1 LIKLADSYQHIIK
14 KIDKFIRKYY
24 KNQLIKGAII
34 FFSLIAVF
42 FLLADVLEYY
52 GHFSSQTRAVIFYSY
67 LFLTTVTLFKYI
79 FMPVSKLLKLGKLI
93 SYEQAADI
101 IGEFFPEVGDKLLNT
116 LQLKKLE
123 KDNTSNTELIEASIE
138 QKTIE
143 LSPIPFTSAIHL
155 SKNRRYLKY
164 ALPPIL
170 VIFIILFIAP
180 NIITEPAE
188 RIVNHS
194 VYYEEKLP
202 FSIEVENENLQV
214 IQHDDFKLNVKVSGD
229 EVPENIYIQTGNNRI
244 KLNRESPVSFYYT
257 FLNVQKERKFRLIS
271 DRFESEE
278 YRLKV
283 LPKPVILDFTVHLDY
298 PAYTGKKDEDL
309 SNNGDI
315 IIPEGSNV
323 IWKFFTKNT
332 DIVNFRFGD
341 ETKKLPKNSSNA
353 FVYSKRFFQNRN
365 YSVSVSNKFLRNT
378 DSLSYR
384 ITVIPDLYPTIIVE
398 QYSDSVYD
406 KRLYFKGAIKDD
418 YGFRLLTF
426 NYRIKNEGSGI
437 GDLIT
442 DTIGINKN
450 INAQQFFYFLD
461 VTSIDLKPGDGL
473 EYYFEIWDNDGVNGS
488 KSSRS
493 QLMEFKSPTTE
504 QIDKETDRS
513 NHKIKDKLDEA
524 MKDVKKLQK
533 DIDDINKKLYDKKEL
548 NWEDKQQIKQLIE
561 KQKELKSNIE
571 NIKKE
576 NREKALREQEYK
588 EIDKDIIEKQKQLED
603 LFEKLMQDEE
613 MNKLFKELEEL
624 LKQVDKDKVNE
635 MLEQMKLSN
644 EELEKMLDRDLEIFK
659 QLEFEQKMDE
669 TVKKLDELAKKQKE
683 LAKKTGNKELSSK
696 ESKKEQEK
704 IQEEFNNLRKEMNKL
719 DSLNKQLENPNDFD
733 KQEEAQK
740 KVDEEME
747 NAKESLNNNQR
758 KKASKSQNN
767 AAQQMQQM
775 QESMEA
781 MQQAMSE
788 EGMQEDMESLRSI
801 LENLIQL
808 SFNQEDL
815 IHKVNNMNLSD
826 PKYNELSQEQKN
838 IKDDLQIVEDSLFA
852 LSKRQIMI
860 EPFVTREIS
869 SINKNIGQAIKYLN
883 DRRTGIAASKQ
894 QYAMTSINNLA
905 LMLSETLNQM
915 MQSMMQQQCSGSK
928 SCKTGKPKPGAG
940 QSSMKS
946 MRQLQEQLNKQIES
960 LKKGMKDKGKKPGGK
975 YGKNSDGMSE
985 QLAKLAAQQEALRNQ
1000 MQKYSE
1006 QLSKEGQMGA
1016 SKELK
1021 KTIKKMEETETDL
1034 VNKRITQQTLMRQQ
1048 EILTRMLKSEKAEM
1062 EREMKEERE
1071 SKEAK
1076 EQKYRNPDELFKYKQ
1091 KQSNEVELLRT
1102 VPPGLKQFYKNKVNE
1117 YFFNFEE
1124 R

>member
-1 LIKLADSYQHIIK
+1 LTDSYQHIIE
-14 KIDKFIRKYY
+14 KIDRFIRKYY
-24 KNQLIKGAII
+24 KNQLIKGAIYCI
-34 FFSLIAVF
+34 SLLAVF
-42 FLLADVLEYY
+42 FLLADLLEYY
-52 GHFSSQTRAVIFYSY
+52 GHFNTQTRAVIFYTY
-67 LFLTTVTLFKYI
+67 LFLTIATLIKYI
-79 FMPVSKLLKLGKLI
+79 FIPVSKLFKFGKRI
-93 SYEQAADI
+93 SYEQAAGI
-101 IGEFFPEVGDKLLNT
+101 IGDFFPEVSDKLINT

-123 KDNTSNTELIEASIE
+123 SESVANIELIEAGIE
-138 QKTIE
+138 QKTNE
-143 LSPIPFTSAIHL
+143 LKPVPFTSAIHL

-170 VIFIILFIAP
+170 VILAILFISP

-188 RIVNHS
+188 RIVKHN
-194 VYYEEKLP
+194 VYFEEKLP
-202 FSIEVENENLQV
+202 FSVEVENENLQV
-214 IQHDDFKLNVKVSGD
+214 IQHEDFKLRVKVTGD

-323 IWKFFTKNT
+323 TWKFFTKNT

-341 ETKKLPKNSSNA
+341 EIKKLPKNSSNA

-384 ITVIPDLYPTIIVE
+384 ITVIPDLYPTIAVE
-398 QYSDSVYD
+398 RYSDSVYD

-426 NYRIKNEGSGI
+426 NYKIKKDGG
-437 GDLIT
+437 GDENLNT
-442 DTIGINKN
+442 DTIDINKS
-450 INAQQFFYFLD
+450 INTQQYFHFFD
-461 VTSIDLKPGDGL
+461 ITSLNLEPGDGL
-473 EYYFEIWDNDGVNGS
+473 EYYFEVWDNDGVNGS
-488 KSSRS
+488 KSSRT
-493 QLMEFKSPTTE
+493 QLMEFKTPTLKQVDE
-504 QIDKETDRS
+504 KAEKSNKMIKE
-513 NHKIKDKLDEA
+513 KLDDA

-533 DIDDINKKLYDKKEL
+533 DIDEINKKLYDKKEL
-548 NWEDKQQIKQLIE
+548 NWEDKQQIKQLLE
-561 KQKELKSNIE
+561 KQQELKNTIE

-576 NREKALREQEYK
+576 NKEKALQEQEYK
-588 EIDKDIIEKQKQLED
+588 NIDKDIIEKQKQLEE
-603 LFEKLMQDEE
+603 LFNKLMQDEE
-613 MNKLFKELEEL
+613 LNKLFEELKELLE
-624 LKQVDKDKVNE
+624 QVDKDKVSE
-635 MLEQMKLSN
+635 MLEQMKMSN
-644 EELEKMLDRDLEIFK
+644 EELEKMLDRDLELFK
-659 QLEFEQKMDE
+659 QLEFEQKLDE
-669 TVKKLDELAKKQKE
+669 TIKKLDKLAKKQDK
-683 LAKKTGNKELSSK
+683 LAEKTEKKELSSE

-704 IQEEFNNLRKEMNKL
+704 IQEEFNDLKKEMDKL
-719 DSLNKQLENPNDFD
+719 DSLNKQLEQPNDFD
-733 KQEEAQK
+733 KQEESRK
-740 KVDEEME
+740 KIDDEM
-747 NAKESLNNNQR
+747 NKANESLNKNQR
-758 KKASKSQNN
+758 KKASKSQKS
-767 AAQQMQQM
+767 AAQQMQEMQQSMEQM
-775 QESMEA
+775 QESMA
-781 MQQAMSE
+781 E
-788 EGMQEDMESLRSI
+788 EGMEEDMETLRGI

-808 SFNQEDL
+808 SFSQENL
-815 IHKVNNMNLSD
+815 IHKVNNMNLND
-826 PKYNELSQEQKN
+826 PKYNELSREQKN
-838 IKDDLQIVEDSLFA
+838 IKDDLQVVEDSLFA

-869 SINKNIGQAIKYLN
+869 SINNNIGQSIKYLN
-883 DRRTGIAASKQ
+883 DRRLGIAASKQ

-915 MQSMMQQQCSGSK
+915 MQSMMQQQCSGNK

-1076 EQKYRNPDELFKYKQ
+1076 DQKYRNPDELFKYKQ

>member
-1 LIKLADSYQHIIK
+1 LADSYQHIIE

-24 KNQLIKGAII
+24 KNQLIKGAIYCL
-34 FFSLIAVF
+34 SLLAVF
-42 FLLADVLEYY
+42 FLLADLLEYY
-52 GHFSSQTRAVIFYSY
+52 GHFNSQARAIIFYSY
-67 LFLTTVTLFKYI
+67 LVLTFITLFKYI
-79 FMPVSKLLKLGKLI
+79 FIPISKLLKFGKII
-93 SYEQAADI
+93 SYEQAAEI
-101 IGEFFPEVGDKLLNT
+101 IGNFFPEVNDKLINT

-123 KDNTSNTELIEASIE
+123 SDDIYNPELIEASIE
-138 QKTIE
+138 QKTNE
-143 LSPIPFTSAIHL
+143 LKPVPFTSAIHFG
-155 SKNRRYLKY
+155 KNRRYLKY

-170 VIFIILFIAP
+170 IIFVILFIAP
-180 NIITEPAE
+180 NVITEPAV
-188 RIVNHS
+188 RIVNHN
-194 VYYEEKLP
+194 VYYEEKPP
-202 FSIEVENENLQV
+202 FSIEVENEDLKV
-214 IQHDDFKLNVKVSGD
+214 IQHEDFRLNVRVEGD
-229 EVPENIYIQTGNNRI
+229 EVPENVYILAGNNRI
-244 KLNRESPVSFYYT
+244 KLNRESPVKFYYT
-257 FLNVQKERKFRLIS
+257 FLNVQKDRKFKLVG
-271 DRFESEE
+271 DKFESQE
-278 YRLKV
+278 YKLKV

-298 PAYTGKKDEDL
+298 PAYTGKKDEDI

-315 IIPEGSNV
+315 IIPEGSKV
-323 IWKFFTKNT
+323 TWKFFTKNT
-332 DIVNFRFGD
+332 DVVNFRFGD
-341 ETKKLPKNSSNA
+341 KTNELPINSSNA
-353 FVYSKRFFQNRN
+353 FVYSDRFFKNRN
-365 YSVSVSNKFLRNT
+365 YSVSVSNEYLKNT
-378 DSLSYR
+378 DSLTYQ
-384 ITVIPDLYPTIIVE
+384 ITVIPDLYPTILVE
-398 QYSDSVYD
+398 QYTDSVYD

-418 YGFRLLTF
+418 YGFALLTF
-426 NYRIKNEGSGI
+426 NYRIKDETGVTDS
-437 GDLIT
+437 LIT
-442 DTIGINKN
+442 DTISINKN
-450 INAQQFFYFLD
+450 INAQQYFHFFDIASLD
-461 VTSIDLKPGDGL
+461 IKPGDRL
-473 EYYFEIWDNDGVNGS
+473 EYYFEVWDNDAVNGS

-493 QLMEFKSPTTE
+493 QIMEFKTPTLKQVDE
-504 QIDKETDRS
+504 ETDKS
-513 NHKIKDKLDEA
+513 NKMIKDQLDDA
-524 MKDVKKLQK
+524 MKDVKKLKK
-533 DIDDINKKLYDKKEL
+533 DINDINKKLFDKKEL
-548 NWEDKQQIKQLIE
+548 NWEDKQQIKQLLD
-561 KQKELKSNIE
+561 KQKELKNTIE

-576 NREKALREQEYK
+576 NKEKSLREQEYK
-588 EIDKDIIEKQKQLED
+588 DIDENLIEKQKQLEE
-603 LFEKLMQDEE
+603 LFDKLMQDEE

-624 LKQVDKDKVNE
+624 LKQVDKDKVSE

-644 EELEKMLDRDLEIFK
+644 EELEKMLDRDLELFK
-659 QLEFEQKMDE
+659 QIEFEQKLDE
-669 TVKKLDELAKKQKE
+669 TVKKLDELSKKQKE
-683 LAKKTGNKELSSK
+683 LAEKTGKKELSSE

-704 IQEEFNNLRKEMNKL
+704 IEDEFNDIKKDMDKL
-719 DSLNKQLENPNDFD
+719 DSLNKQLESPNDFN
-733 KQEEAQK
+733 KQEEARK

-747 NAKESLNNNQR
+747 NAKESLGKNKR
-758 KKASKSQNN
+758 KKASQSQNN

-775 QESMEA
+775 QQSMED
-781 MQQAMSE
+781 MQEAMSN
-788 EGMQEDMESLRSI
+788 EGMEEDIETLRGI

-869 SINKNIGQAIKYLN
+869 SINSNIGQSIKYLN

-915 MQSMMQQQCSGSK
+915 MQSMMQQASGNK
-928 SCKTGKPKPGAG
+928 SCKSGKPKPGSSG

-946 MRQLQEQLNKQIES
+946 MRQLQQQLNKQIES

-975 YGKNSDGMSE
+975 YGKSSDGMSE

-1021 KTIKKMEETETDL
+1021 KTIKKMEDTETDL

-1076 EQKYRNPDELFKYKQ
+1076 DQKYRNPDELFKYKQ
-1091 KQSNEVELLRT
+1091 KQSNEVEFLRT